1 MLEGF
6 TTKVAQLQVGESVS
20 YIVHLFRLFKGDLN
34 DFNALTT
41 DDSIQTNV
49 SHCTHL
55 LPSEISDARQ
65 QKYDSFHTWVGQ
77 VQGWS
82 WE

>member
-1 MLEGF
+1 M
-6 TTKVAQLQVGESVS
+6 
-20 YIVHLFRLFKGDLN
+20 FKGCLS

-41 DDSIQTNV
+41 DDSIKNGV
-49 SHCTHL
+49 FHCKHFP
-55 LPSEISDARQ
+55 PSEISDARQ
-65 QKYDSFHTWVGQ
+65 QKYDSFHTGVGQ

>member
-1 MLEGF
+1 M
-6 TTKVAQLQVGESVS
+6 
-20 YIVHLFRLFKGDLN
+20 FKGGLS
-34 DFNALTT
+34 DFSALTT
-41 DDSIQTNV
+41 DDSIKNGV
-49 SHCTHL
+49 FNCTHFR
-55 LPSEISDARQ
+55 PSEISDARQ